1 VTRLCLDTSAYSHFK
16 RGQAPAVEALSRC
29 AWVGVPAIVLGE
41 LHTGFLLGDRV
52 ERNHAELD
60 RFIANPVV
68 EVLDV
73 DEEVATVYAEIVVA
87 LRHAGTPLPT
97 NDIWIAAIAAR
108 AGVPVLTYD
117 QHFASIARI
126 GARILVA
133 IDRP

>member
-16 RGQAPAVEALSRC
+16 RGQ
-29 AWVGVPAIVLGE
+29 
-41 LHTGFLLGDRV
+41 
-52 ERNHAELD
+52 
-60 RFIANPVV
+60 
-68 EVLDV
+68 
-73 DEEVATVYAEIVVA
+73 VA

-108 AGVPVLTYD
+108 EGVPVLTYD

>member
-29 AWVGVPAIVLGE
+29 NWIGVPAIVLGE
-41 LHTGFLLGDRV
+41 LRTGFLLGDRV

-60 RFIANPVV
+60 RFLANPVV

-73 DEEVATVYAEIVVA
+73 DDEAAIVYAEIVVA

-108 AGVPVLTYD
+108 VGVAVLTYD

-133 IDRP
+133 SDRP

>member
-1 VTRLCLDTSAYSHFK
+1 MRLCLDTSAYSHFK

-41 LHTGFLLGDRV
+41 LRTGFLLGDRV

-60 RFIANPVV
+60 RFLANPVV
-68 EVLDV
+68 AVLNAD
-73 DEEVATVYAEIVVA
+73 DEAATVYAEIVVA

-108 AGVPVLTYD
+108 EGAQVLTYD

-133 IDRP
+133 IDPP